1 MVDPAPVTPFGQPPN
16 NEVIDT
22 ATLKLLESWQRQ
34 DATDD
39 PDEVSA
45 AEQELAEFKKAMDEN
60 RSLSGEPLLYP

>member
-16 NEVIDT
+16 EVIDT
-22 ATLKLLESWQRQ
+22 ATLELLESWQRQ

-60 RSLSGEPLLYP
+60 RSLSGEPVLYP